1 MFETTLLITMF
12 SIIILLILSAFFSGT
27 ETALT
32 GASEALMH
40 QLEKTGNK
48 KAKIVNKLRRE
59 KSNLI
64 GTILIGNNLV
74 IYWHLP

>member
-1 MFETTLLITMF
+1 MVETTLLITLF

-40 QLEKTGNK
+40 QLERTGNK
-48 KAKIVNKLRRE
+48 KAKIVNNK
-59 KSNLI
+59 
-64 GTILIGNNLV
+64 
-74 IYWHLP
+74 